1 MLNNSTQYWKGA
13 FNSMENTFCGC
24 SRAELPNEET
34 FKEDN
39 NNNIPIYVADNL
51 ITSEK
56 SQPRILKVKESS
68 FSKIFLI

>member
-1 MLNNSTQYWKGA
+1 
-13 FNSMENTFCGC
+13 MENTFCGC

-56 SQPRILKVKESS
+56 SQPRVLKGKESS